1 MNDRK
6 VAIIKNKKCF
16 ISSDYVHKILNSY
29 KGRNRINNN
38 LRKIELSQNIE
49 ISKEQPVILY
59 NNTKKKDINMGNQ
72 IKKELSDNYG
82 YLNNTAL
89 KNNLIKFYSLNTF
102 DKNIIKNETNNK
114 INININNNL
123 YKSLNNDKRKIIA
136 SYSNIL
142 RKRNIFKK
150 SAVKIRTNNK
160 LYKTHNINNIDKD
173 KLTNEKYI
181 KKLFGNKNN
190 KKININDM
198 TQRKKEYLDMNN
210 ISYKNIDIK
219 DNEKNNKKDKRKV
232 KIFKDGKYIRNNKE
246 EVKNL
251 NIMERKPKK
260 VIKIKNDVDAFEYI
274 DRIKNEI
281 QNLKIVNNK

>member
-59 NNTKKKDINMGNQ
+59 NNTKKKDINMENQ

-89 KNNLIKFYSLNTF
+89 KNNLIKFYSLNTS

>member
-59 NNTKKKDINMGNQ
+59 NNTKKKDINMENQ

-82 YLNNTAL
+82 YLNNTSL
-89 KNNLIKFYSLNTF
+89 KNNLIKFYSLNTS

-232 KIFKDGKYIRNNKE
+232 KIFKDGKYIKNNKE

-251 NIMERKPKK
+251 NIMGRKPKK

>member
-59 NNTKKKDINMGNQ
+59 NNTKKKDINMENQ

-82 YLNNTAL
+82 YLNNTSL
-89 KNNLIKFYSLNTF
+89 KNNLIKFYSLNTS

>member
-59 NNTKKKDINMGNQ
+59 NNTKKKDINMENQ

-82 YLNNTAL
+82 YLNNTSL
-89 KNNLIKFYSLNTF
+89 KNNLIKFYSLNTS

-232 KIFKDGKYIRNNKE
+232 KIFKDGKYIKNNKE

>member
-59 NNTKKKDINMGNQ
+59 NNTKKKDINMENQ

-89 KNNLIKFYSLNTF
+89 KNNLIKFYSLNTS

-232 KIFKDGKYIRNNKE
+232 KIFKDGKYIKNNKE

>member
-1 MNDRK
+1 M
-6 VAIIKNKKCF
+6 
-16 ISSDYVHKILNSY
+16 
-29 KGRNRINNN
+29 
-38 LRKIELSQNIE
+38 
-49 ISKEQPVILY
+49 
-59 NNTKKKDINMGNQ
+59 
-72 IKKELSDNYG
+72 
-82 YLNNTAL
+82 
-89 KNNLIKFYSLNTF
+89 
-102 DKNIIKNETNNK
+102 
-114 INININNNL
+114 
-123 YKSLNNDKRKIIA
+123 NNDKRKIIA

>member
-59 NNTKKKDINMGNQ
+59 NNTKKKDINMENQ

-89 KNNLIKFYSLNTF
+89 KNNLIKFYSLNTS

-123 YKSLNNDKRKIIA
+123 YKSLDNDKRKIIA
-136 SYSNIL
+136 FYSNIL

-251 NIMERKPKK
+251 NIMGRKPKK

>member
-59 NNTKKKDINMGNQ
+59 NNTKKKDINMENQ

-82 YLNNTAL
+82 YLNNTSL
-89 KNNLIKFYSLNTF
+89 KNNLIKFYSLNTS

-123 YKSLNNDKRKIIA
+123 YKSLDNDKRKIIA
-136 SYSNIL
+136 FYSNIL

-232 KIFKDGKYIRNNKE
+232 KIFKDGKYIKNNKE

-251 NIMERKPKK
+251 NIMGRKPKK